1 MIVLGGILPSDI
13 NLLYST
19 GRRPLL
25 LTNSRTDDIA
35 NSGQADNNQN
45 EVQDKSSEDHLDAII
60 AGLPGALLSA
70 CSTHSLKCT
79 ALMMPSISESADPEG
94 AAILLESLAEI
105 DPSLKVDV
113 SSLRQEVEVIKKRL
127 QEFLAMRQRQ
137 MDEYKHA
144 QSSEAERIYK

>member
-1 MIVLGGILPSDI
+1 
-13 NLLYST
+13 
-19 GRRPLL
+19 
-25 LTNSRTDDIA
+25 
-35 NSGQADNNQN
+35 
-45 EVQDKSSEDHLDAII
+45 
-60 AGLPGALLSA
+60 
-70 CSTHSLKCT
+70 
-79 ALMMPSISESADPEG
+79 MMPSISESADPEG